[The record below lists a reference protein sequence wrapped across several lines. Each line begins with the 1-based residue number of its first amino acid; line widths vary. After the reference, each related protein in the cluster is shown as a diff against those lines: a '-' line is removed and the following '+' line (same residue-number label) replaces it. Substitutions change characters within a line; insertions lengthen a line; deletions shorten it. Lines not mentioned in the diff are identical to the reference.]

1 MFGQID
7 FEDALAGGLF
17 TISSLASNGILAV
30 TFIPRRVQ
38 HRPDGRGGANG
49 GTVVRFAFLISV
61 ACLGVAYATNRVD
74 SQKKKNMQ
82 VSTDLNDI
90 VWLKASYETYIAG
103 LTLLLVIINGLNIM
117 GAHDFILAHWWA
129 RDRRGRRAALAGTTS
144 SAIWGERGWTTS
156 SVTCWSGRS
165 VSARP
170 RSRRPS
176 SATRSRWSSPPCSP
190 SLGVAGHY
198 HQHRDADDDEADAG
212 QAEVSAAVEDVEQ
225 GQGGAA

>member
-17 TISSLASNGILAV
+17 TVSSLASNGILAV
-30 TFIPRRVQ
+30 TFILAGYNIDLMGEVW
-38 HRPDGRGGANG
+38 ANG

-74 SQKKKNMQ
+74 SQKKNMQ

-129 RDRRGRRAALAGTTS
+129 G
-144 SAIWGERGWTTS
+144 I
-156 SVTCWSGRS
+156 
-165 VSARP
+165 
-170 RSRRPS
+170 
-176 SATRSRWSSPPCSP
+176 
-190 SLGVAGHY
+190 
-198 HQHRDADDDEADAG
+198 
-212 QAEVSAAVEDVEQ
+212 AAVGVQ
-225 GQGGAA
+225 LGGYYVFSYLG